1 VVTGS
6 VGERIA
12 AYRRRR
18 GLSQATLAGLVG
30 RSESWLSQV
39 ERGIRSVD
47 RLSILLD
54 LARVLRVDVEA
65 LIGRPWQYAPNGGE
79 DRDLL
84 APIRGQLSRYDSLL
98 GKNTA
103 GTPTLSSLRTQA
115 GSAHSTY
122 QAAQY
127 REALTLLPTLLATAD
142 AIRDDTAQDRRETLL
157 TYVFAYVTAAKLLTK
172 LGASDL
178 AMVAAD
184 RSATAA
190 LEAGSLTAR
199 AMAAYQ
205 VACALLRA
213 GRTDEAEHLAVAM
226 AAQTESEAR
235 SDQPGVVS
243 LAGALWLIAAVIAA
257 RRTDRVAARERL
269 DRAER
274 LAGLLGQDGNHAWT
288 AFGPTNVAIH
298 RVSVAAELG
307 DASEALAAAAAVHP
321 ERLAI
326 ELTSRRAQMHLDLA
340 WAQTQR
346 RRDAEAVLHLLD
358 AERMAPQTVHYNVTV
373 RELIRELLA
382 RQHRKQTR
390 SLYDLAV
397 RAGVL
402 G

>member
-1 VVTGS
+1 M
-6 VGERIA
+6 
-12 AYRRRR
+12 
-18 GLSQATLAGLVG
+18 
-30 RSESWLSQV
+30 
-39 ERGIRSVD
+39 
-47 RLSILLD
+47 
-54 LARVLRVDVEA
+54 
-65 LIGRPWQYAPNGGE
+65 
-79 DRDLL
+79 
-84 APIRGQLSRYDSLL
+84 
-98 GKNTA
+98 
-103 GTPTLSSLRTQA
+103 
-115 GSAHSTY
+115 
-122 QAAQY
+122 
-127 REALTLLPTLLATAD
+127 TLLPTLLATAD
-142 AIRDDTAQDRRETLL
+142 AVRDDTAQDRRETLL

-226 AAQTESEAR
+226 AAQTEAEAR

-298 RVSVAAELG
+298 RVSVAVELG